1 MLQDSDDGL
10 LNEGEAED
18 IEYWRRH
25 QKRLQTRIMLKARE
39 KKWVKERSV
48 KSRALWKK
56 TIGNT
61 KNLMRAMK
69 RKRSIFSPSREGGSD
84 ESSRSQFQVQMVAS
98 PPPPMFGRAS
108 ASTPEDRNGMGVDG
122 SRVARRAMGW
132 RKRTSRSTRHVR
144 KRDVLKRD
152 SRSSSMRMSTRKEK
166 ASKKA
171 SRNMNGEQ
179 LEARRANNF
188 LKDAGFYNVSTG
200 NVRKL
205 KRGRSNQAMGPKV
218 RKSENMTM
226 GGTSKTDKA
235 YAGGSRIRRM
245 SEARRRQKEKE
256 EERRARRL
264 SMEDG
269 SRVDV

>member
-1 MLQDSDDGL
+1 
-10 LNEGEAED
+10 
-18 IEYWRRH
+18 
-25 QKRLQTRIMLKARE
+25 
-39 KKWVKERSV
+39 
-48 KSRALWKK
+48 
-56 TIGNT
+56 
-61 KNLMRAMK
+61 
-69 RKRSIFSPSREGGSD
+69 
-84 ESSRSQFQVQMVAS
+84 
-98 PPPPMFGRAS
+98 
-108 ASTPEDRNGMGVDG
+108 
-122 SRVARRAMGW
+122 
-132 RKRTSRSTRHVR
+132 
-144 KRDVLKRD
+144 
-152 SRSSSMRMSTRKEK
+152 MRMSTRKEK

-205 KRGRSNQAMGPKV
+205 KRVRSMGSKV

>member
-1 MLQDSDDGL
+1 MS
-10 LNEGEAED
+10 
-18 IEYWRRH
+18 
-25 QKRLQTRIMLKARE
+25 
-39 KKWVKERSV
+39 
-48 KSRALWKK
+48 
-56 TIGNT
+56 
-61 KNLMRAMK
+61 
-69 RKRSIFSPSREGGSD
+69 
-84 ESSRSQFQVQMVAS
+84 
-98 PPPPMFGRAS
+98 
-108 ASTPEDRNGMGVDG
+108 
-122 SRVARRAMGW
+122 
-132 RKRTSRSTRHVR
+132 
-144 KRDVLKRD
+144 
-152 SRSSSMRMSTRKEK
+152 MSTRKEKEK

-171 SRNMNGEQ
+171 SRNMNGEEW
-179 LEARRANNF
+179 EARRANNF

-200 NVRKL
+200 DVRKL

-218 RKSENMTM
+218 RKSKNMTM